1 MCEYCVPEKKEEEI
15 KIEERIKEK
24 NKPESQ

>member
-1 MCEYCVPEKKEEEI
+1 MCECCVPEKKEEEI
-15 KIEERIKEK
+15 KTKERIKEK